1 MWDRGGGG
9 GTLPSLLKEDV
20 PKPRR
25 PSRSLTPLRRL
36 PPDRP
41 PREGP
46 GSPPWETEG
55 ACPLGGGRSFAVSP
69 GEISSALLGSPPGP
83 TLQTDTEQM
92 NRRRAWRC
100 LSALF
105 PPLWMSLCFVR
116 GEGGGGG
123 GRGEGERN
131 IRPSSVGLS
140 DTPGPGPEPVTWHP
154 GHVALSRRGGE
165 RCDLP
170 VRGGGAMLEP
180 TGPGGSPVGVASRRR
195 HAPATGRWR
204 S

>member
-1 MWDRGGGG
+1 MGSGGPFPRSSRRMFPSRG
-9 GTLPSLLKEDV
+9 V
-20 PKPRR
+20 PPDLSRRSAVSRRTVPLVRGPEALRGKPRAR
-25 PSRSLTPLRRL
+25 AR
-36 PPDRP
+36 
-41 PREGP
+41 
-46 GSPPWETEG
+46 W
-55 ACPLGGGRSFAVSP
+55 AVGGGRSFAVSP

-123 GRGEGERN
+123 RGEGERN

-170 VRGGGAMLEP
+170 VRGGGGGGAMLEP